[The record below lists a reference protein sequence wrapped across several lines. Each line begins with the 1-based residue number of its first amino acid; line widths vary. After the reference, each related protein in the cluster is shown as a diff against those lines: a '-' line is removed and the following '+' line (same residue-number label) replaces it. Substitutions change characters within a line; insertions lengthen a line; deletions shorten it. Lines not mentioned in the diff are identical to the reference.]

1 MQTAKEDIHD
11 DEDISTETIVAPP
24 LEEEEEELYENDVP
38 RLPVEAAEDDIEDEE
53 KFYFQKFL
61 ATRRGRGSASGGGG
75 GGGWDRSKSLPSVH
89 ANGGVSY
96 RLLGRKNF
104 SGFGGLLDRV
114 LEHGGGSDHED
125 GGELREEDEEEE
137 DGEGERRERIRS
149 IRYVSDKVQR
159 RPGKES
165 WLLGVGMLGGHSHMM
180 SPKF

>member
-1 MQTAKEDIHD
+1 M
-11 DEDISTETIVAPP
+11 
-24 LEEEEEELYENDVP
+24 LG
-38 RLPVEAAEDDIEDEE
+38 
-53 KFYFQKFL
+53 
-61 ATRRGRGSASGGGG
+61 GRGSASGGG

-125 GGELREEDEEEE
+125 CGELREEDEEEE
-137 DGEGERRERIRS
+137 EGEGERRERIRS

-159 RPGKES
+159 RPGKKS
-165 WLLGVGMLGGHSHMM
+165 WLLGVGKLGTIHI
-180 SPKF
+180 